1 MGEIVYHLHQNRAS
15 NREMNN
21 VSDKYIQKFTVGN
34 SESRTTPFTVEI
46 VVTPEA
52 IMKGL
57 SGREQLPVGHGMMFI
72 FPEISKQSMWMPEM
86 KFPLDIIW
94 LNDEFK
100 VVHIT
105 YNCKPCKS
113 RSDCASY
120 SSEYQVKYAI
130 EFTAGNAN
138 AYGFSIGSNIYVA

>member
-1 MGEIVYHLHQNRAS
+1 
-15 NREMNN
+15 MNN
-21 VSDKYIQKFTVGN
+21 VSDGDIQKFTVRSN
-34 SESRTTPFTVEI
+34 ESRTTVFTVEF

-57 SGREQLPVGHGMMFI
+57 SGRGQLASGRGMMFV
-72 FPEISKQSMWMPEM
+72 FPEISRQSMWMPEM

-94 LNDEFK
+94 LNEEFT

-113 RSDCASY
+113 RSHCASY
-120 SSEYQVKYAI
+120 SSVYQVKYAI
-130 EFTAGNAN
+130 EFTSTNAN
-138 AYGFSIGSNIYVA
+138 AYGFSIGSKIYPA

>member
-1 MGEIVYHLHQNRAS
+1 
-15 NREMNN
+15 MNN
-21 VSDKYIQKFTVGN
+21 VSDGDKIRLRGN
-34 SESRTTPFTVEI
+34 GGRTTPFTVEI

-57 SGREQLPVGHGMMFI
+57 SGREQLISGEGMMFI

-94 LNDEFK
+94 LNEDLT

-113 RSDCASY
+113 RSDCRSY
-120 SSEYQVKYAI
+120 SSEFQVKYAI
-130 EFTAGNAN
+130 EFKAGDADN
-138 AYGFSIGSNIYVA
+138 YGFAIGTSLHSV